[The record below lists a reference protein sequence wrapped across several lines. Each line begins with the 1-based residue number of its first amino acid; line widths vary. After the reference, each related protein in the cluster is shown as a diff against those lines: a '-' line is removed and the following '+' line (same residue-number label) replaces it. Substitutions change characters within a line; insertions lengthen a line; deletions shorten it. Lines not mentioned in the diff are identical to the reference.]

1 MDHSIRVRRVLAIAL
16 VAALAAALAAVPA
29 SGRSTGATSSDV
41 SAAADATEAVSVV
54 EVHLTGKKEVDRL
67 VATGIDLT
75 HELDSHGADIVA
87 QVVATPSEIA
97 ELRALGFEIGD
108 VLWTEQD
115 WRDALAGRAAAIR
128 EKKRAARAFGVDT
141 SGYAGI
147 TQRSGRNAP
156 SFQETDEVKIIRAD
170 YYTSINGEFL
180 SVEAK
185 TSGGPDVDLTV
196 EWDSGPGTEIGSGG
210 SASLFDFVDAG
221 VYLYHR
227 RAVSVDTQPR
237 WIRVTSEEGGSHT
250 RGVEVWVPDSV
261 DDKGPY
267 LKDFV
272 EQYMDPTDLDARIE
286 QLAAEFPDITELIEL
301 PYETNGYRRQAGA
314 ILGSTSGGS
323 GGANQARAVVL
334 ESHAWGHEGGNDLSA
349 QISDPG
355 AADQPLTISVVG
367 NEITV
372 SAATDSSG
380 AITSTAAEVVA
391 ALDAHAPSSAVVN
404 AFTYRGN
411 AGAGVVQPVGP
422 VQLTDGLEA
431 PDHISREPWTVR
443 ALRICRVCDGSKTG
457 VFLYA
462 QEHAREWVP
471 PLTLI
476 ETAERLLR
484 NYEHNRGI
492 SQLVGNLDIFI
503 LPSVNPDG
511 SHYSFYDDGG
521 QRRNMTNHCDEN
533 NSDPNRR
540 DSWGV
545 DLNRNYD
552 VGSRFD
558 GYSGASSSCLS
569 DVFSGPAELSEPE
582 SSNVVWLADNY
593 DNIKFSMNT
602 HSSGN
607 YFMWS
612 PAAYIVPGRIPL
624 PRPTLLE
631 ESYFFEASDYILQ
644 AIKRHRGLSVTP
656 ARTGPVIDV
665 LYSAAG
671 NSGDRLWYEN
681 EFFAWDFEV
690 GGAGFQPNF
699 TEAHE
704 QTMEFANGM
713 VGILDVALAWTRDD
727 KAPRSNAV
735 PGGGSF
741 EGPVGV
747 DFTTTEAAA
756 VYYTTDGSRPTF
768 DSPVLESAGVR
779 EGAETL
785 IFDETTTL
793 NWFSVDIKGNVENGY
808 DPNDPGDTNYN
819 TEVYEVADNLTVVA
833 RLLR

>member
-272 EQYMDPTDLDARIE
+272 DQYMDPTDLDARIE
-286 QLAAEFPDITELIEL
+286 QLAAEFPNVTELIEL